1 MGRMPVINFRFRS
14 AVGGAEMF
22 WHGLIDH
29 SNVPGRRYAEFE
41 ELCRTVKKL
50 KHMEGTEI
58 RSGVALLCG
67 FESEYAF
74 SLQMQ
79 AEGAYYLEQMQ
90 AFHSAFTHYGV
101 NVDIIDQEADL
112 GKYRIVVAPAMYV
125 RSQKASDQL
134 HTFAQNGGIVL
145 LTARSGVK
153 DEHNNCIMQPLPA
166 GYSDMTGC
174 WVEEYDAVGN
184 RKIPVIM
191 DGQYYQG
198 MRWCDIIRTESAET
212 LAGLWGELLC
222 REGGGNEKFL
232 WEGMR
237 LLYRN
242 GRAARALPQ
251 AGGRDAASDGYSLR
265 GESAGTCRSDGSRRQ
280 GEALHLSV

>member
-1 MGRMPVINFRFRS
+1 MLL
-14 AVGGAEMF
+14 A
-22 WHGLIDH
+22 
-29 SNVPGRRYAEFE
+29 
-41 ELCRTVKKL
+41 CRCRALTIWNRCRLFTV
-50 KHMEGTEI
+50 H
-58 RSGVALLCG
+58 
-67 FESEYAF
+67 
-74 SLQMQ
+74 
-79 AEGAYYLEQMQ
+79 
-90 AFHSAFTHYGV
+90 FTHYGV

-125 RSQKASDQL
+125 RSQRRRDQL

-212 LAGLWGELLC
+212 LAVYGENFYAGKAAVTKNSYGKGCVYYIGTVGLPGFAAGWRKRCCVRRIFPTWRIC
-222 REGGGNEKFL
+222 RNV
-232 WEGMR
+232 
-237 LLYRN
+237 
-242 GRAARALPQ
+242 
-251 AGGRDAASDGYSLR
+251 
-265 GESAGTCRSDGSRRQ
+265 RSDGSA
-280 GEALHLSV
+280 GKGSTSPFCFNNDEAAKES

>member
-1 MGRMPVINFRFRS
+1 
-14 AVGGAEMF
+14 
-22 WHGLIDH
+22 
-29 SNVPGRRYAEFE
+29 
-41 ELCRTVKKL
+41 
-50 KHMEGTEI
+50 MEGTEI

-74 SLQMQ
+74 SLQLQ

-212 LAGLWGELLC
+212 LAVYGENFYAGKAAVTKNSYGKGCVYYIGTVGLPGLC
-222 REGGGNEKFL
+222 RRLAEEMLRQTDIPYVENLPERVEVTVREGKGKRFTFLFNNDEAAKEFDFRGIPMRMEPFEMKVLEGGE
-232 WEGMR
+232 
-237 LLYRN
+237 
-242 GRAARALPQ
+242 
-251 AGGRDAASDGYSLR
+251 
-265 GESAGTCRSDGSRRQ
+265 
-280 GEALHLSV
+280 V

>member
-1 MGRMPVINFRFRS
+1 M
-14 AVGGAEMF
+14 
-22 WHGLIDH
+22 
-29 SNVPGRRYAEFE
+29 
-41 ELCRTVKKL
+41 
-50 KHMEGTEI
+50 
-58 RSGVALLCG
+58 
-67 FESEYAF
+67 
-74 SLQMQ
+74 
-79 AEGAYYLEQMQ
+79 
-90 AFHSAFTHYGV
+90 
-101 NVDIIDQEADL
+101 

-212 LAGLWGELLC
+212 LAVYGENFYAGKAAVTKNSYGKGCVYYIGTVGLPG
-222 REGGGNEKFL
+222 
-232 WEGMR
+232 
-237 LLYRN
+237 
-242 GRAARALPQ
+242 PQ

-280 GEALHLSV
+280 GEALHLFV